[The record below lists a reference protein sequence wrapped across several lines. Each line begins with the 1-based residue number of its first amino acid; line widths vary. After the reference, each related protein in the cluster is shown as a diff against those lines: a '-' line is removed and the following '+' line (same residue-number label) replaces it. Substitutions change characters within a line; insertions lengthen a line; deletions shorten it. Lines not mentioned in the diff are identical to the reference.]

1 MPKAPSPPAGSGD
14 SGRVLVGRLG
24 AAHGVKGEIR
34 LKSFTQ
40 NPADI
45 ANYPALS
52 DAAGTR
58 SFTIEAL
65 RPIKDD
71 MCVVRL
77 AGVRDRSAAEALTN
91 LDLFVDRADL
101 PAPDEDEFYYADLIG
116 LRAELADG
124 TLFGTV
130 LRVMNYGGGD
140 ILEIAPPAGETILLP
155 FTKAVVPRVDVAGGR
170 VLVDPPEEI
179 EIPGEE

>member
-1 MPKAPSPPAGSGD
+1 MAKTPSPSPGSGHA
-14 SGRVLVGRLG
+14 SRVLVGRLG

-40 NPADI
+40 DPAAIGD
-45 ANYPALS
+45 YPALT

-58 SFTIEAL
+58 SFRIEAL
-65 RPIKDD
+65 RHIKDD

-77 AGVRDRSAAEALTN
+77 AGVRDRNAAEALTN
-91 LDLFVDRADL
+91 LDLYVSRADL
-101 PAPDEDEFYYADLIG
+101 PPPDEDEFYYADLIG

-124 TLFGTV
+124 TPFGTV

-140 ILEIAPPAGETILLP
+140 ILEIAPASGETILLP
-155 FTKAVVPRVDVAGGR
+155 FTKAAVPRVDLAGGR
-170 VLVDPPEEI
+170 VIVDPPEEI